1 MIASV
6 NRQGRLLVYTNSMFF
21 QSKSQDFEY
30 VCFIKN

>member
-21 QSKSQDFEY
+21 
-30 VCFIKN
+30 